1 MKGIDLIAYK
11 IEAYDSDDFIKDLS
25 SNGVS
30 YLVLLFNPVS
40 GYYVVS
46 NVVENQKGRTKLL
59 TGIIAKNNNWVFRT
73 ILPLIF
79 PLTFLIDYILVSRKI
94 SLLVRKYKP
103 INAFVDNTFIAL
115 HFARLRRKSKIN
127 NLIYASHDWFD
138 GGKKSISFSNFL
150 EHCFSYLFLIFDYYV
165 CGSSDVV
172 LNHTKIVQ
180 ENRERYWGRSIIRKL
195 EYLYKPH
202 LTPITSQQALSEC
215 ANKNKIIFLGTV
227 TDSSGLELALNAING
242 TDYELNIVGQL
253 NKVVKNLIESDSI
266 NNFKYLG
273 FCDRSIFYEIFSQS
287 IVGINLITSSDV
299 HTVHTIPSKVIDYLR
314 HGVPVICTKNIGPF
328 AEVIV
333 EYNIGIIINPDKNE
347 IIKAFDCIRSNNKY
361 YAENIKTFFKE
372 YPFSNL
378 LDYLKL
384 NQ

>member
-1 MKGIDLIAYK
+1 MKVIDLIAYK

-40 GYYVVS
+40 GYSIVS
-46 NVVENQKGRTKLL
+46 NVVENQKGKRKLL
-59 TGIIAKNNNWVFRT
+59 SGIVAKKNNWVFRT
-73 ILPLIF
+73 IF
-79 PLTFLIDYILVSRKI
+79 PLTFIIDYILVSRKI
-94 SLLVRKYKP
+94 SLLVRMYNPK
-103 INAFVDNTFIAL
+103 NAFVDNTFIAL

-138 GGKKSISFSNFL
+138 GGKKSLSFSNFL
-150 EHCFSYLFLIFDYYV
+150 KHCFSYLFLIFDYYV

-172 LNHTKIVQ
+172 LNHTKLVQ
-180 ENRERYWGRSIIRKL
+180 ENRESYWGRSIIRKL

-215 ANKNKIIFLGTV
+215 ENKNKIIFLGTA
-227 TDSSGLELALNAING
+227 TDSSGLELTLNAING
-242 TDYELNIVGQL
+242 TDYELDIVGQL
-253 NKVVKNLIESDSI
+253 NKVVKNLIESNNI

-273 FCDRSIFYEIFSQS
+273 FCDRSIFNEIFSQS
-287 IVGINLITSSDV
+287 IVGINLITSGDV
-299 HTVHTIPSKVIDYLR
+299 HTVHTIPSKVVDYLR

-333 EYNIGIIINPDKNE
+333 EYNIGIIIDPDKDE
-347 IIKAFDCIRSNNKY
+347 ILKALYCIKSNNNIFV
-361 YAENIKTFFKE
+361 ENIKTFFEE

-378 LDYLKL
+378 IGYLELSK
-384 NQ
+384 